1 MGYAE
6 LANILGIEEPRDEA
20 DLVELT
26 RKGLSA
32 DVAQAIADKLGI
44 SVNELSQFIH
54 VSSRTLKRHKGEI
67 LDTGLSDRLMT
78 VGRVYARA
86 VEVFKTEER
95 ATRWLKSRILALGNA
110 RPLDLLDTSTGA
122 GMVITIL
129 GRIEHGVYS

>member
-6 LANILGIEEPRDEA
+6 LANILGIEEPKDEA

-32 DVAQAIADKLGI
+32 DVAQAIADKLDI
-44 SVNELSQFIH
+44 SITELSQFVH
-54 VSSRTLKRHKGEI
+54 VSPRTLKRHKGEI
-67 LDTGLSDRLMT
+67 LDTNLSDRLMT
-78 VGRVYARA
+78 VGRVYART

-122 GMVITIL
+122 NMVISIL